1 MLEKIIKKEVKDEEE
16 EEEEETDE
24 EEEEKELEGE
34 GVGGKGLSVE
44 EEWKLQHTEEGKTE
58 PVAKLGKTVSRCY
71 TFVVCSDSEA
81 HCTYNV
87 SLYSKV
93 EWLIALC

>member
-16 EEEEETDE
+16 EEQEETDEETDE

-58 PVAKLGKTVSRCY
+58 PLEKLGKTVS
-71 TFVVCSDSEA
+71 TFC
-81 HCTYNV
+81 
-87 SLYSKV
+87 L
-93 EWLIALC
+93 

>member
-44 EEWKLQHTEEGKTE
+44 EEWKLRHTEEGKTE
-58 PVAKLGKTVSRCY
+58 PTEKLGKTIA
-71 TFVVCSDSEA
+71 VVHLWLVVTLGLAVYICIQP
-81 HCTYNV
+81 TY
-87 SLYSKV
+87 SHEIIRS
-93 EWLIALC
+93 